1 VHDTHAAVRQP
12 GFVINAPN
20 LLTLFRVLA
29 TPLFIIFLIRGKYGM
44 ALLVFT
50 LAGVTDGL
58 DGLLARWF
66 NQKTVLGA
74 HLDPV
79 ADKLLLTS
87 AFVTLAVQ
95 ALIPSWLAVIVIS
108 RDVLIL
114 LGIAIL
120 EIFQAEF
127 DIRPSLISK
136 CTTAVQLVTVFLALL
151 SLQVPAALPANPP
164 LHWATAALT
173 TLSGLHYVVVGIR
186 ILNSGNRGE
195 AP

>member
-1 VHDTHAAVRQP
+1 VRQP

-20 LLTLFRVLA
+20 LLTLLRILA
-29 TPLFIIFLIRGKYGM
+29 TPLFIIFLIREQFGL
-44 ALLVFT
+44 ALLVFS

-66 NQKTVLGA
+66 NQKTILGA

-95 ALIPSWLAVIVIS
+95 SLIPSWLTVIVIS

-114 LGIAIL
+114 LGIAML
-120 EIFQAEF
+120 ELFHVKFEVH
-127 DIRPSLISK
+127 PSLISK
-136 CTTAVQLVTVFLALL
+136 CTTAVQLATVFLSLL
-151 SLQVPAALPANPP
+151 TLQFPAALPANLPA
-164 LHWATAALT
+164 HWLTAALT
-173 TLSGLHYVVVGIR
+173 ILSGLHYIYVGIR
-186 ILNSGNRGE
+186 ILHTNGPRDAS
-195 AP
+195 